1 MDVGTVGTLYRS
13 VADGDTPAAVV
24 ARDFG
29 GRDPQIVGIR
39 ADINTDIDWEDYVSK
54 VVVLGQEAGDDGSTG
69 PFRKPYGPFITW
81 TRVVVDPNA
90 PDGYASAIAASI
102 YDQLPHATEGRRE
115 VKVTTDLYDVAG
127 DMVLGDDIY
136 VWDPDNGISDTTYQT
151 HYQGQLIFPAVMR
164 LIGYRWPI
172 KRGMGVY
179 LRTSNASPTDPT
191 YENITPYVEFEPDDA
206 PATLELGAA
215 SRLLRSDAYGNLVTA
230 SPNVQQTPWL
240 EYTPTWTGSGGNP
253 SIGNGTIKGYY
264 KRDGTTLYLRGR
276 IIMGSTTTYGTGE
289 WRVSLPSSASTAGAT
304 SEYQVGAGMAVDT
317 GTRSY
322 GVYPV
327 SDPGVSATVL
337 RLFYES
343 SADSIQASVTATT
356 PHTWANTDVCAWN
369 ITMEV
374 DP

>member
-1 MDVGTVGTLYRS
+1 
-13 VADGDTPAAVV
+13 
-24 ARDFG
+24 
-29 GRDPQIVGIR
+29 
-39 ADINTDIDWEDYVSK
+39 
-54 VVVLGQEAGDDGSTG
+54 
-69 PFRKPYGPFITW
+69 
-81 TRVVVDPNA
+81 
-90 PDGYASAIAASI
+90 
-102 YDQLPHATEGRRE
+102 
-115 VKVTTDLYDVAG
+115 
-127 DMVLGDDIY
+127 
-136 VWDPDNGISDTTYQT
+136 
-151 HYQGQLIFPAVMR
+151 MR

-356 PHTWANTDVCAWN
+356 PHTWANTDEQNLTGYSASMTVRDSTDATIVSLTTVN
-369 ITMEV
+369 SRITLGGSAGTITLTIPAANTATLTPGTYDYDLTLTSGGGTITRLIEGV
-374 DP
+374 FTVSEAETQV